1 MNRWPALL
9 LSCLALCLVAAG
21 CGSDDEDESGG
32 SADTTGEKAAGDTAE
47 TTTDTGGA
55 AAGGTVT
62 VSMKNT
68 EYVPRD
74 VKVKVGDTIKW
85 TNDDPFPHT
94 VTKTSGPGAKF
105 DSGTVDGGETYEQ
118 KFTAAG
124 KIDYV
129 CTIHPRQVGT
139 VTVD

>member
-1 MNRWPALL
+1 MNRWPALIV
-9 LSCLALCLVAAG
+9 SCLVLSLVAMG
-21 CGSDDEDESGG
+21 CGSDDEDEGG
-32 SADTTGEKAAGDTAE
+32 AGAETTGEQAGGAKTE
-47 TTTDTGGA
+47 KTTGGA

-68 EYVPRD
+68 EYVPMD

-94 VTKTSGPGAKF
+94 VTKTGGPGPKF
-105 DSGTVDGGETYEQ
+105 DSGTVDGGGTYEQ
-118 KFTAAG
+118 KFTSAG
-124 KIDYV
+124 KIEYV

-139 VTVD
+139 VRVD

>member
-1 MNRWPALL
+1 MNRWPALI
-9 LSCLALCLVAAG
+9 LSCLVLSLVAMG
-21 CGSDDEDESGG
+21 CGSDDEDEGGG
-32 SADTTGEKAAGDTAE
+32 SAETTGEQAGGA
-47 TTTDTGGA
+47 TTEKTTGDGGA

-68 EYVPRD
+68 EYVPMD

-94 VTKTSGPGAKF
+94 VTKTGGPGPKF
-105 DSGTVDGGETYEQ
+105 DSGTVDGGGTYEQ
-118 KFTAAG
+118 KFTSAG
-124 KIDYV
+124 KIEYV

-139 VTVD
+139 VRVD

>member
-1 MNRWPALL
+1 MNRWPALI
-9 LSCLALCLVAAG
+9 LSCLVLSLVAMG
-21 CGSDDEDESGG
+21 CGSDDEDEGG
-32 SADTTGEKAAGDTAE
+32 AGAETTGEQAGGAKTE
-47 TTTDTGGA
+47 KTTGGA

-68 EYVPRD
+68 EYVPMD

-94 VTKTSGPGAKF
+94 VTKTGGPGPKF
-105 DSGTVDGGETYEQ
+105 DSGTVDGGGTYEQ
-118 KFTAAG
+118 KFTSAG
-124 KIDYV
+124 KIEYV

-139 VTVD
+139 VRVD

>member
-21 CGSDDEDESGG
+21 CGSDDEDDSGG

-47 TTTDTGGA
+47 KTTGTGGA
-55 AAGGTVT
+55 AGTVT

-74 VKVKVGDTIKW
+74 VKVKVGDTITW

-94 VTKTSGPGAKF
+94 VTKTAGPGPKF

-118 KFTAAG
+118 KFTTAG

>member
-9 LSCLALCLVAAG
+9 LSCLVLSLVAVG
-21 CGSDDEDESGG
+21 CGGDDEDDAGG
-32 SADTTGEKAAGDTAE
+32 QADTAGEKAAGDTAE
-47 TTTDTGGA
+47 KRAPSGGA
-55 AAGGTVT
+55 GAGGTVT
-62 VSMKNT
+62 VSMKDT
-68 EYVPRD
+68 EYLPMD

-94 VTKTSGPGAKF
+94 VTKTGGPGPKF
-105 DSGTVDGGETYEQ
+105 DSGTVGGGETYQ
-118 KFTAAG
+118 RKFTQAG

>member
-1 MNRWPALL
+1 MNRSLALL
-9 LSCLALCLVAAG
+9 LACLALSLVAMG
-21 CGSDDEDESGG
+21 CGSDDEDEGGG
-32 SADTTGEKAAGDTAE
+32 SAETTGEQAGGATTGKATGE
-47 TTTDTGGA
+47 GGA

-68 EYVPRD
+68 QYVPMD

-94 VTKTSGPGAKF
+94 VTKTSGPGPNF
-105 DSGTVDGGETYEQ
+105 DSGTVDADGTYEQ
-118 KFTAAG
+118 KFTKAG
-124 KIDYV
+124 KIEYV

-139 VTVD
+139 VSVD